1 MRRRTALAAVA
12 GLALSLL
19 TACSSEEGSS
29 SGGPVSLSYGLWDK
43 NQVPAAE
50 KLISAFQ
57 AKHPGVTVSVQ
68 LTPYTEYFTKLQA
81 SASGG
86 QAPDVFWMN
95 GPNFQLYA
103 SNGMLQ
109 PLTDLGVDTSVYP
122 QSLVDLYKFG
132 GNQFGLPKDFDTV
145 GLWYNKKIFDAA
157 GVAYPTNSWTWA
169 DFKTAATKLTDPA
182 KGIFG
187 VAAALEGQQGWYNTV
202 YQAGGEVIS
211 RDGKKSGYSSPQAI
225 EGLKF
230 WADLVRAK
238 VSPTVQQMADTQPL
252 NMFESG
258 KLAMF
263 WGGSWN
269 AKEFGNNADT
279 KDSVD
284 VAALPAGAKKATMI
298 HGVANVVSART
309 KHMAEAKEFE
319 KFLGSQEAALI
330 LAGTGTVIPA
340 YKDTQNDW
348 VKAFPQ
354 YHLQSF
360 LDQLPDAVP
369 LPVSANT
376 ATWNTL
382 EIDLLTKAWAGTE
395 PVDAVARQL
404 ASEMDG
410 VLAKGAK

>member
-1 MRRRTALAAVA
+1 MRRRSVLAAVA
-12 GLALSLL
+12 VLALSVLP
-19 TACSSEEGSS
+19 ACSSSDSGSD
-29 SGGPVSLSYGLWDK
+29 GPVALTYGLWDK

-57 AKHPGVTVSVQ
+57 AKHPGITVSVQ

-81 SASGG
+81 SATGG

-103 SNGMLQ
+103 ANKMLQ
-109 PLTDLGVDTSVYP
+109 PLTDLGVDMSVYP
-122 QSLVDLYKFG
+122 QSLVELYKFDG
-132 GNQFGLPKDFDTV
+132 VQFGLPKDFDTV

-157 GVAYPTNSWTWA
+157 GVAYPAGTWSWA
-169 DFKTAATKLTDPA
+169 DFKAAATRLTDPA
-182 KGIFG
+182 KGVFG
-187 VAAALEGQQGWYNTV
+187 VAAALEGQQNYYNTI

-211 RDGKKSGYSSPQAI
+211 RDGRKSGYGSPQAI
-225 EGLKF
+225 EGLRF
-230 WADLVRAK
+230 WTDLVQAK
-238 VSPTVQQMADTQPL
+238 VSPTVQQMADTAPL

-258 KLAMF
+258 KVAMF

-284 VAALPAGAKKATMI
+284 VAALPSGARKATMI

-309 KHMAEAKEFE
+309 RHAAQAAEFE

-340 YKDTQNDW
+340 YKDTQSDW

-354 YHLQSF
+354 YKLQSF
-360 LDQLPDAVP
+360 LDQVPDAVP

-382 EIDLLTKAWAGTE
+382 ETDLLTRAWAGTE
-395 PVDAVARQL
+395 PVDAVARKL
-404 ASEMDG
+404 AGEMDAA
-410 VLAKGAK
+410 LAKGTK